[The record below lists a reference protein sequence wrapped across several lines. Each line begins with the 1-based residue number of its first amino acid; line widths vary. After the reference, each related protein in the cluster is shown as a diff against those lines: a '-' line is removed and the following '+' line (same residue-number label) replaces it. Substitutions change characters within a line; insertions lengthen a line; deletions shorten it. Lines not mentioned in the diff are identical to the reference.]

1 MYDKV
6 IKALEPLGIDLEFQE
21 YQGSEDEYIIFDIHL
36 EKEEE
41 YAEDKAQQTISYIT
55 INYCHKSKLGINKYR
70 EIKEAMKKHGFFF
83 DYSKTLPRDCD
94 YYVKNF
100 DFIYKEDMEEI
111 YE

>member
-1 MYDKV
+1 MYDRV
-6 IKALEPLGIDLEFQE
+6 IKALEPLDIDLEFQE

-36 EKEEE
+36 EKEEN
-41 YAEDKAQQTISYIT
+41 YANDEAQTNISYIT

-83 DYSKTLPRDCD
+83 DYSKTLPKDDD

-100 DFIYKEDMEEI
+100 DFIYKEDMEEC
-111 YE
+111 